1 MRIIFERTE
10 KEKKKRKKKKMKTL
24 NRVLLWLAV
33 FLAAFIITMIV
44 IFCVKG
50 SVPDT
55 LIQMVLGAG
64 GIEAVA
70 TAAIQITRD
79 ATGKKKK
86 EDTEVISDEIDME

>member
-1 MRIIFERTE
+1 MKIIFERTE
-10 KEKKKRKKKKMKTL
+10 KKRKKMKTM
-24 NRVLLWLAV
+24 NRILLWLAV

-44 IFCVKG
+44 IFCIKD

-70 TAAIQITRD
+70 TAAIKIAQD
-79 ATGKKKK
+79 ATDKK
-86 EDTEVISDEIDME
+86 EKEKTEVISDETYLE